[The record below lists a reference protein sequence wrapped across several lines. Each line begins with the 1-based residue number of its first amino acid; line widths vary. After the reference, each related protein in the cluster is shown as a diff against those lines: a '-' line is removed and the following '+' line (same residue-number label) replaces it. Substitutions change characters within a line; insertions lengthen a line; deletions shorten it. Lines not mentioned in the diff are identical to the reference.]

1 MCVESNGKNS
11 VIKGCEEILCLLTK
25 KSLRRNTEKTV
36 CENIWLKYCS
46 LTNSHNIFYTLRRNI
61 ADNVQIAKS
70 NC

>member
-36 CENIWLKYCS
+36 CENI
-46 LTNSHNIFYTLRRNI
+46 
-61 ADNVQIAKS
+61 
-70 NC
+70 